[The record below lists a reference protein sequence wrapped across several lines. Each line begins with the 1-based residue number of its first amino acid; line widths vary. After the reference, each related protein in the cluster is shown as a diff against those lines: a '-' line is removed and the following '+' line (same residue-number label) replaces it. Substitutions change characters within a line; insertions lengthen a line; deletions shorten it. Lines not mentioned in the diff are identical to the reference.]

1 MKQHLIASAVSI
13 ALGLAPGSL
22 ARDNDRD
29 EAHAVFVMTNAAH
42 HNEILAYR
50 RLPGGTLE
58 QTGRFDTG
66 GRGSG
71 GTVDPLGS
79 QGSLTMSQDHSL
91 LFAVNAGSGNV
102 SVFRV
107 KGDRLKLGDVVPSG
121 GSAPVAVA
129 EWEGLVYVLNFA
141 GNSNV
146 TGFRLNYAGELTPIH
161 KSIRYLSTANSGAAS
176 LAFSPDGKFLLVTEK
191 LTNNIDVFPV
201 QSDGTLGPVVITHD
215 AVPGTF
221 AVTFAPDGTAL
232 VVETGPSGGTNAS
245 AISSYLVQPGGM
257 LTSLSA
263 NVPTLGAGTCWVVLT
278 PDGRFVYTANSASAS
293 ISGFSIVGAGS
304 LTPLPGTVVAS
315 LPAGATNLDM
325 DVSADGKFLYTLDT
339 GNGMLGI
346 FGIKQD
352 GTLTALGSASGI
364 LPAAGFN
371 GLAAF

>member
-1 MKQHLIASAVSI
+1 MKQHLIVSAVAI
-13 ALGLAPGSL
+13 ALGLASGGL

-42 HNEILAYR
+42 HNEVLAYR
-50 RLPGGTLE
+50 RLPGGMLE
-58 QTGRFDTG
+58 QSGRFDTG

-71 GTVDPLGS
+71 GTTDPLGS
-79 QGSLTMSQDHSL
+79 QGSLTMSQDRSL

-102 SVFRV
+102 SVFQV
-107 KGDRLKLGDVVPSG
+107 KGDRLRLRDLIPSG

-129 EWEGLVYVLNFA
+129 ERDGLVYVLNFA

-201 QSDGTLGPVVITHD
+201 QTDDTLGPAVITHD

-221 AVTFAPDGTAL
+221 AVTFAPDGAAL
-232 VVETGPSGGTNAS
+232 VVETGPSGATNGS
-245 AISSYLVQPGGM
+245 AISSYLVQPDGV
-257 LTSLSA
+257 LIALNS
-263 NVPTLGAGTCWVVLT
+263 NVPTLGAATCWVVLT
-278 PDGRFVYTANSASAS
+278 PDGRFIYTANSASAS

-304 LTPLPGTVVAS
+304 LNPLPGTVVAS

-325 DVSADGKFLYTLDT
+325 DVSSDGKFLYTLNS
-339 GNGMLGI
+339 GNGTLGI
-346 FGIKQD
+346 FRINPDGI
-352 GTLTALGSASGI
+352 LTAIGAAPGI

-371 GLAAF
+371 GIAAF

>member
-107 KGDRLKLGDVVPSG
+107 KGDRLNLGDVVPSG
-121 GSAPVAVA
+121 AA
-129 EWEGLVYVLNFA
+129 L
-141 GNSNV
+141 
-146 TGFRLNYAGELTPIH
+146 RL
-161 KSIRYLSTANSGAAS
+161 LSPSGAA
-176 LAFSPDGKFLLVTEK
+176 
-191 LTNNIDVFPV
+191 
-201 QSDGTLGPVVITHD
+201 
-215 AVPGTF
+215 
-221 AVTFAPDGTAL
+221 
-232 VVETGPSGGTNAS
+232 
-245 AISSYLVQPGGM
+245 
-257 LTSLSA
+257 
-263 NVPTLGAGTCWVVLT
+263 
-278 PDGRFVYTANSASAS
+278 
-293 ISGFSIVGAGS
+293 
-304 LTPLPGTVVAS
+304 
-315 LPAGATNLDM
+315 
-325 DVSADGKFLYTLDT
+325 
-339 GNGMLGI
+339 
-346 FGIKQD
+346 
-352 GTLTALGSASGI
+352 
-364 LPAAGFN
+364 
-371 GLAAF
+371 